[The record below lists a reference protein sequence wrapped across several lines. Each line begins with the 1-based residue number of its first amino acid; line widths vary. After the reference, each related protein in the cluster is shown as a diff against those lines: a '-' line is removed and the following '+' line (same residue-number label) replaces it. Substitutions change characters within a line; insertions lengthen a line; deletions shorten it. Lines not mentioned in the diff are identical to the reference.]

1 MSWYEYAACR
11 GEDPELFFPIGAN
24 GQALSQLREAKRV
37 CAGCSVQSLCL
48 EWAVLA
54 GIDHGVWGGLSE
66 QERRT
71 VRRRADR
78 QAARLP
84 SPFVD
89 DALVGHA
96 PNRLRRARS
105 PSSKK

>member
-96 PNRLRRARS
+96 PNRPRRARS
-105 PSSKK
+105 QF